1 MINCTCECFWFCRF
15 VSQLQPVTQTQDLTT
30 KEGDGYYEGGATLP
44 NEDHAC
50 QSSEAASNRDLNKAI
65 QEADYSHFD
74 DFDSPN
80 ERVSHYY
87 LTLIG

>member
-1 MINCTCECFWFCRF
+1 M
-15 VSQLQPVTQTQDLTT
+15 
-30 KEGDGYYEGGATLP
+30 P
-44 NEDHAC
+44 NEDH
-50 QSSEAASNRDLNKAI
+50 SSQGLEDASNGASNKAI

-80 ERVSHYY
+80 ERVSHYH

>member
-1 MINCTCECFWFCRF
+1 M
-15 VSQLQPVTQTQDLTT
+15 QPVTQAQHFKT
-30 KEGDGYYEGGATLP
+30 KEGDGYYEGGATLS
-44 NEDHAC
+44 NDDHSC
-50 QSSEAASNRDLNKAI
+50 QGLEAASNGASNKAI

-80 ERVSHYY
+80 ERVSNYY

>member
-1 MINCTCECFWFCRF
+1 M
-15 VSQLQPVTQTQDLTT
+15 QPVPQAQNF
-30 KEGDGYYEGGATLP
+30 KNKGGDGYYESKATTP
-44 NEDHAC
+44 TEDH
-50 QSSEAASNRDLNKAI
+50 SYRGLEAASSGASNKAI

-80 ERVSHYY
+80 ERVSNYY

>member
-1 MINCTCECFWFCRF
+1 M
-15 VSQLQPVTQTQDLTT
+15 TQTQNLKT
-30 KEGDGYYEGGATLP
+30 KEGDVYYEGGATLP
-44 NEDHAC
+44 NEDH
-50 QSSEAASNRDLNKAI
+50 SSQGLEDASHMASNKAI

-80 ERVSHYY
+80 ERVSNYY